1 MRNKSELVESEP
13 PCFKALVQHLFPRH
27 PHQRHRTSTSQMSLS
42 ASEIL
47 APKHFVQQCTVNKII
62 VNVITNADD
71 NDHVHDH
78 NDEYLSQMV
87 MVTTMAIFVFTKF
100 SASFLSSV
108 TATIHPQP
116 TPIQPPSPLFVQWKT
131 KYGGCRISH

>member
-1 MRNKSELVESEP
+1 
-13 PCFKALVQHLFPRH
+13 
-27 PHQRHRTSTSQMSLS
+27 MSLS

-87 MVTTMAIFVFTKF
+87 MVTTMAILVCYQIF
-100 SASFLSSV
+100 SIFSFISDCNHPPHPNP
-108 TATIHPQP
+108 TTI
-116 TPIQPPSPLFVQWKT
+116 TTV
-131 KYGGCRISH
+131 RIVEN

>member
-1 MRNKSELVESEP
+1 
-13 PCFKALVQHLFPRH
+13 
-27 PHQRHRTSTSQMSLS
+27 MSLS

-108 TATIHPQP
+108 TATIHPSPPQSNHHHHCSYSGKLNMVAAESYIESYKSSREKLRLYKLSLKRPKRAFVLFLQP
-116 TPIQPPSPLFVQWKT
+116 GIV
-131 KYGGCRISH
+131 